1 MSGGGS
7 SSSSG
12 SNPVTTAMAKMIG
25 SMASGEG
32 TTSKSVAS
40 LPSNPG
46 AATLVDTGATP
57 PSGSRPIGPTQF
69 YQPVYHPSYQNYRL
83 PSTPDVSAYGVN
95 MQNPFAYQPHNFQPT
110 MPTAQ
115 QAMGPLPQGLP
126 PEVASQGIAA
136 LQSQQ
141 K

>member
-7 SSSSG
+7 KM
-12 SNPVTTAMAKMIG
+12 AMDMMKG
-25 SMASGEG
+25 VASGLG
-32 TTSKSVAS
+32 TSAPTSVAS

-46 AATLVDTGATP
+46 TATLVDTGATP

-69 YQPVYHPSYQNYRL
+69 YQPVYQPSYQNYRL
-83 PSTPDVSAYGVN
+83 PGTPDVAAYGVN
-95 MQNPFAYQPHNFQPT
+95 MPNPLAYQPHNFQPT

-115 QAMGPLPQGLP
+115 QAMGSLPQGLP
-126 PEVASQGIAA
+126 AEVANQGIAA